1 MRQLATPPDAP
12 SFFLALAPA
21 ERTAVWA
28 LRRVVFDAQG
38 CGSPMTSPPWSMAG
52 DLARMAGTFAAVFA
66 GRDQAGLRPLRVNP
80 PGSLGLTKDERRLLN
95 AVAAAQGDD
104 PALLDNYLFKVVA
117 DRGCAPAWPTPSPP
131 WPPCW
136 PYRAIGCPAA
146 AGVAAGRRDRPGP
159 GPRRTHTPTP
169 DGVGALVRPTLRRTP
184 GRRSPA
190 APR

>member
-117 DRGCAPAWPTPSPP
+117 DRGLRARLADAVATLAAVLAVQGHWLPGGGGSRGWTPGPAWARSAPH
-131 WPPCW
+131 
-136 PYRAIGCPAA
+136 PYAHA
-146 AGVAAGRRDRPGP
+146 
-159 GPRRTHTPTP
+159 
-169 DGVGALVRPTLRRTP
+169 
-184 GRRSPA
+184 
-190 APR
+190 